1 MKFIQ
6 QLKNEAGL
14 SHRLSFDAVLL
25 VDLEVVRE
33 KMGAYPGIKL
43 VSYGS
48 SLRYSFENVA
58 EDGSFIIISL
68 LDNSISLDIF
78 SPGDPDALEKI
89 AILRLLSVASVLH
102 DCYKVYLDGMFSIL
116 VKILSEDMNRI
127 NGCKR
132 CLTQEKKKYR
142 REIDIVLAKRII
154 GIRKERV
161 ELENKIETD
170 RKHIEKLVGI
180 IILSKHNGSSPDEII
195 KDLGISKALLD
206 LAIANLSRNGY
217 KRVELGNGRFQ
228 MVMR

>member
-6 QLKNEAGL
+6 QLKNEKGL
-14 SHRLSFDAVLL
+14 SHRLSFDAMLL
-25 VDLEVVRE
+25 VDLEVVKE

-78 SPGDPDALEKI
+78 SPGDPDALEKV

-116 VKILSEDMNRI
+116 VKVLSEDMNRI
-127 NGCKR
+127 SGCKR
-132 CLTQEKKKYR
+132 CLTQEKQRYR

-154 GIRKERV
+154 GLRKERA
-161 ELENKIETD
+161 ELENKIETN
-170 RKHIEKLVGI
+170 RKYIEKLVGI

-195 KDLGISKALLD
+195 KDLGIDKALLD

-217 KRVELGNGRFQ
+217 KRIELGNGRFQ